1 MWKAVALGEILRQVS
16 RPVAV
21 DPDKTYRLLGA
32 HWYAKGL
39 YVKEEKPGTEI
50 RASNLFEVRAGDFV
64 YNRLFAWKGAFALAN
79 PEHEG
84 CFVSNEFPCFE
95 ADRERLD
102 PRFLWLYFSRETAWS
117 EALGLSSGSTPTSR
131 NRLKEDQFLAMTIP
145 LPSLPEQRRIV
156 ARIEE
161 LAAKIE
167 QARALHMDALEQGD
181 ALLGAASRSFFEQ
194 HSFVARRARLESVTT
209 RITKGESPNWQ
220 GFTYQETGPVFI
232 RSENVLWGALD
243 LSNRSCIPREFHD
256 KLSRSQ
262 LRPGDVL
269 INLVGA
275 SIGRCCVTPPHIGEA
290 NVNQA
295 VAVITPDPT
304 VLDSRY
310 LMHFLLSPPAQE
322 VVHGGKVDTARA
334 NISLGDLADLSLPV
348 LPLPEQHRIVNHL
361 DDLRAKVNE
370 VKRLQTESAVELDA
384 LLPSILDKAF
394 KGEL

>member
-1 MWKAVALGEILRQVS
+1 
-16 RPVAV
+16 
-21 DPDKTYRLLGA
+21 
-32 HWYAKGL
+32 
-39 YVKEEKPGTEI
+39 
-50 RASNLFEVRAGDFV
+50 
-64 YNRLFAWKGAFALAN
+64 
-79 PEHEG
+79 
-84 CFVSNEFPCFE
+84 
-95 ADRERLD
+95 
-102 PRFLWLYFSRETAWS
+102 
-117 EALGLSSGSTPTSR
+117 
-131 NRLKEDQFLAMTIP
+131 
-145 LPSLPEQRRIV
+145 V

-167 QARALHMDALEQGD
+167 EARALRMNTLEQGD
-181 ALLGAASRSFFEQ
+181 ALLGATSRSLFEQ
-194 HSFVARRARLESVTT
+194 DSFVAQRARLESVTT

-243 LSNRSCIPREFHD
+243 LSNRRCIPREFHD

-262 LRPGDVL
+262 VRPGDVL

-275 SIGRCCVTPPHIGEA
+275 SIGRCCVTPPHIGGA

-295 VAVITPDPT
+295 VAVITPDSNA
-304 VLDSRY
+304 LDSKY

-334 NISLGDLADLSLPV
+334 NISLGDLADLALPV
-348 LPLPEQHRIVNHL
+348 PPIPEQHRIVNHL
-361 DDLRAKVNE
+361 DNLQAKVSE
-370 VKRLQTESAVELDA
+370 VKRLQTESAAELDA